1 MEKEKDLIEKLQ
13 RAVLEYN
20 EEEVVKLSNEV
31 IETDMDPKKAI
42 MEGLAKGMRDVGE
55 LFENETYSIPEVLLC
70 ADALDAGM
78 KILKPYLK
86 IEKEKITKKI
96 VIGTVEGDIH
106 SIGKDMV
113 KLMFEVGGFEVI
125 DLGVNVNPDEFLNEI
140 NNSGADIVALST
152 MMSTTLSSME
162 KTIEKIREKYPD
174 TRIMVGGA
182 IVSKQTAERYKADG
196 WAGNAMEALKDALR
210 LANRL
215 G

>member
-78 KILKPYLK
+78 NILKPYLK
-86 IEKEKITKKI
+86 
-96 VIGTVEGDIH
+96 GP
-106 SIGKDMV
+106 
-113 KLMFEVGGFEVI
+113 FE
-125 DLGVNVNPDEFLNEI
+125 P
-140 NNSGADIVALST
+140 
-152 MMSTTLSSME
+152 
-162 KTIEKIREKYPD
+162 RC
-174 TRIMVGGA
+174 
-182 IVSKQTAERYKADG
+182 
-196 WAGNAMEALKDALR
+196 
-210 LANRL
+210 
-215 G
+215 